1 MSDFTNGFWPLYVA
15 AISVVSILA
24 CALLLW
30 LAGNAT
36 VNTKA
41 GPTGQVPD
49 NTTGHVWDEDLR
61 ELNNPLPRWWMWLF
75 IITVVFALAYLA
87 IFPGLGNF
95 QGLLKW
101 STESEH
107 QQDVTR
113 VRDQVAPLYAEFS
126 AQPIEALAKDPRA
139 LAIGERQFMNNCSQC
154 HGSDGRGSLSY
165 PNLTNGNASWL
176 GERGAEHIVKTIT
189 NGRSGIMPPMGAA
202 IGGEVEI
209 SEVAH
214 YVLSLSGSPHNELKA
229 INGKSRFSACAAC
242 HGVDGKG
249 NKALGAPNLTDD
261 YWLHGWGEAAIVSIV
276 KTGKNNVMP
285 AQASKFTPDQIRVV
299 AAYVLSLSGSNPAVA
314 KADDKH
320 DADEKHK
327 GDDKHAPAVAPAA
340 P

>member
-15 AISVVSILA
+15 IISLVSIAA
-24 CALLLW
+24 CAFLLW
-30 LAGNAT
+30 VAGSAK
-36 VNTKA
+36 VSVKA
-41 GPTGQVPD
+41 GQVND

-87 IFPGLGNF
+87 IFPGLGSF

-101 STESEH
+101 STVSEH

-113 VRDQVAPLYAEFS
+113 VRAQVAPLYAEFS
-126 AQPIEALAKDPRA
+126 AQPIEALARDPRA

-165 PNLTNGNASWL
+165 PNLTNSNAGWL
-176 GERGAEHIVKTIT
+176 GERGAEHIVQTIT
-189 NGRSGIMPPMGAA
+189 NGRTGVMPPMGAV

-209 SEVAH
+209 SEVAQ

-229 INGKSRFSACAAC
+229 GSGKKRFAACAAC

-249 NKALGAPNLTDD
+249 NKAIGAPNLADG
-261 YWLHGWGEAAIVSIV
+261 YWLHGRDEAAIASII

-299 AAYVLSLSGSNPAVA
+299 AAYVLSLSVTQPSDDDGKTVE
-314 KADDKH
+314 KHDKDDKG
-320 DADEKHK
+320 DK
-327 GDDKHAPAVAPAA
+327 GDKGR
-340 P
+340 